1 MYHSIKKFTTMAKHF
16 KAKSIIVPA
25 ILIVLLSGCSDEK
38 QFKVT
43 GKFENATNE
52 LLTLKEL
59 TIADVI
65 TIDSVRLNERGK
77 FTLKGKNDKIAFYNL
92 YVNNSN
98 PITLIIKPG
107 DKIVLTGDLRNLSQ
121 TYQVEGSDDS
131 KWVKELTDR
140 LNRTI
145 QRIDSL
151 NQVYHDSLGTPNIL
165 KTKAH
170 LDSLFKVFE
179 SEQIEYTRNFIRSHR
194 GSLVTVMALYQQ
206 LTPRR
211 ALLSPSLHY
220 DLFKEVDSVMMLT
233 HPQADAV
240 KSLHQLMS
248 SISEEYLR
256 KIELEKRV
264 GIGAQAPDFTLN
276 DFNNT
281 PITLSSFRG
290 KYLILNFWASWSD
303 PSREYNRFLIGIYY
317 RYRNAGLDVL
327 QVSLDKSRQ
336 AWLETITATG
346 LPWHNVTDLK
356 MWDSPVVPLYGI
368 EKLPFT
374 LLLDKEGKIILK
386 NPSNNELQNKLIE
399 IFKY

>member
-1 MYHSIKKFTTMAKHF
+1 MESRKNGKYLIGIFA
-16 KAKSIIVPA
+16 
-25 ILIVLLSGCSDEK
+25 IVLLISCNDEK
-38 QFKVT
+38 QFKIS
-43 GKFENATNE
+43 GKFDNASGE

-65 TIDSVRLNERGK
+65 TVDSVKVSNNGK
-77 FTLKGKNDKIAFYNL
+77 FTLKGKNNKIAFYNL
-92 YVNNSN
+92 YVNNAN
-98 PITLIIKPG
+98 PITLVIKPG
-107 DKIVLTGDLRNLSQ
+107 DRIHLTGDIGNLAN
-121 TYQVEGSDDS
+121 TYQVEGSEES
-131 KWVKELTDR
+131 QWVKELTEK
-140 LNRTI
+140 LNRTV

-151 NQVYHDSLGTPNIL
+151 NRVYRDSLGTANIL

-179 SEQIEYTRNFIRSHR
+179 NEQIKYTRNFIRAHR
-194 GSLVTVMALYQQ
+194 GALVTVMALYQQ

-233 HPQADAV
+233 YPEADAV
-240 KSLHQLMS
+240 QSLHQLMS
-248 SISEEYLR
+248 SLSEEYLR
-256 KIELEKRV
+256 KIELEKRL

-276 DFNNT
+276 DFNNV
-281 PITLSSFRG
+281 PVTLSSYRG
-290 KYLILNFWASWSD
+290 KYLILNFWASWSE
-303 PSREYNRFLIGIYY
+303 PSREFNRELIGIYY

-336 AWLETITATG
+336 TWLETITNSG
-346 LPWHNVTDLK
+346 LPWRNVTDLK

-374 LLLDKEGKIILK
+374 LLLDKDGKILLK
-386 NPSNNELQNKLIE
+386 NPSKEELQLKLKE

>member
-1 MYHSIKKFTTMAKHF
+1 MESRKNGKYLIGIFA
-16 KAKSIIVPA
+16 
-25 ILIVLLSGCSDEK
+25 IVLLISCNDEK
-38 QFKVT
+38 QFKIS
-43 GKFENATNE
+43 GKFDNASGE

-65 TIDSVRLNERGK
+65 TVDSAKVSNNGK
-77 FTLKGKNDKIAFYNL
+77 FTLKGKNNKIAFYNL
-92 YVNNSN
+92 YVNNAN
-98 PITLIIKPG
+98 PITLVIKPG
-107 DKIVLTGDLRNLSQ
+107 DRIHLTGDIRNLAN
-121 TYQVEGSDDS
+121 TYQVEGSEES
-131 KWVKELTDR
+131 QWVKELTEK
-140 LNRTI
+140 LNRTV

-151 NQVYHDSLGTPNIL
+151 NRVYRDSLGTANIL

-179 SEQIEYTRNFIRSHR
+179 NEQIKYTRNFIRAHR
-194 GSLVTVMALYQQ
+194 GALVTVMALYQQ

-233 HPQADAV
+233 YPEADAV
-240 KSLHQLMS
+240 QSLHQLMS
-248 SISEEYLR
+248 SLSEEYLR
-256 KIELEKRV
+256 KIELEKRL

-276 DFNNT
+276 DFNNV
-281 PITLSSFRG
+281 PVTLSSYRG
-290 KYLILNFWASWSD
+290 KYLILNFWASWSE
-303 PSREYNRFLIGIYY
+303 PSREFNRELIGIYY

-336 AWLETITATG
+336 TWLETITNSG
-346 LPWHNVTDLK
+346 LPWRNVTDLK

-374 LLLDKEGKIILK
+374 LLLDKDGKILLK
-386 NPSNNELQNKLIE
+386 NPSKEELQLKLKE

>member
-1 MYHSIKKFTTMAKHF
+1 MESRKNRKYLIGIFA
-16 KAKSIIVPA
+16 
-25 ILIVLLSGCSDEK
+25 IVLLISCNDEK
-38 QFKVT
+38 QFKIS
-43 GKFENATNE
+43 GKFDNASGE

-65 TIDSVRLNERGK
+65 TVDSVKVSNNGK
-77 FTLKGKNDKIAFYNL
+77 FTLKGKNNKIAFYNL
-92 YVNNSN
+92 YVNNAN
-98 PITLIIKPG
+98 PITLVIKPG
-107 DKIVLTGDLRNLSQ
+107 DRIHLTGDIRNLAN
-121 TYQVEGSDDS
+121 TYQVEGSEES
-131 KWVKELTDR
+131 QWVKELTEK
-140 LNRTI
+140 LNRTV

-151 NQVYHDSLGTPNIL
+151 NRVYRDSLGTPNIL

-179 SEQIEYTRNFIRSHR
+179 NEQIEYTRNFIRAHR
-194 GSLVTVMALYQQ
+194 GALVTVMALYQQ

-233 HPQADAV
+233 HPEADAV
-240 KSLHQLMS
+240 QSLHQLMS
-248 SISEEYLR
+248 SLSEEYLR
-256 KIELEKRV
+256 KIELEKRL

-276 DFNNT
+276 DFNNV
-281 PITLSSFRG
+281 PVTLSSYRG
-290 KYLILNFWASWSD
+290 KYLILNFWASWSE
-303 PSREYNRFLIGIYY
+303 PSREFNRELIGIYY
-317 RYRNAGLDVL
+317 RYHNVGLDVL

-336 AWLETITATG
+336 TWLETITNSG
-346 LPWHNVTDLK
+346 LPWRNVTDLK

-374 LLLDKEGKIILK
+374 LLLDKDGKILLK
-386 NPSNNELQNKLIE
+386 NPSKEELQLKLKE

>member
-1 MYHSIKKFTTMAKHF
+1 MESRKNRKYLIGIFA
-16 KAKSIIVPA
+16 
-25 ILIVLLSGCSDEK
+25 IVLLISCNDEK
-38 QFKVT
+38 QFKIS
-43 GKFENATNE
+43 GKFDNASGE

-65 TIDSVRLNERGK
+65 TVDSVKVSNNGK
-77 FTLKGKNDKIAFYNL
+77 FTLKGKNNKIAFYNL
-92 YVNNSN
+92 YVNNAN
-98 PITLIIKPG
+98 PITLVIKPG
-107 DKIVLTGDLRNLSQ
+107 DRIHLTGDIRNLAN
-121 TYQVEGSDDS
+121 TYQVEGSEES
-131 KWVKELTDR
+131 QWVKELTEK
-140 LNRTI
+140 LNRTV

-151 NQVYHDSLGTPNIL
+151 NRVYRDSLGTPNIL

-179 SEQIEYTRNFIRSHR
+179 NEQIEYTRNFIRAHR
-194 GSLVTVMALYQQ
+194 GALVTVMALYQQ

-233 HPQADAV
+233 HPEADAV
-240 KSLHQLMS
+240 QSLHQLMS
-248 SISEEYLR
+248 SLSEEYLR
-256 KIELEKRV
+256 KIELEKRL

-276 DFNNT
+276 DFSNV
-281 PITLSSFRG
+281 PVTLSSYRG
-290 KYLILNFWASWSD
+290 KYLILNFWASWSE
-303 PSREYNRFLIGIYY
+303 PSREFNRELIGIYY
-317 RYRNAGLDVL
+317 RYRNVGLDVL

-336 AWLETITATG
+336 TWLETITNSG
-346 LPWHNVTDLK
+346 LPWRNLTDLK

-374 LLLDKEGKIILK
+374 LLLDKDGKILLK
-386 NPSNNELQNKLIE
+386 NPSKEELQLKLKE